1 MSGLRRKPL
10 TPKSPNVAAAAPPKS
25 RSPVR
30 RRPSP
35 PSKQA
40 GDPLQLQAR
49 LAASEMKRA
58 QLERE
63 NALLR
68 TDAEKKAA
76 TTATSRR
83 ARGGAARG
91 RRRRGDGAGRRGRGG
106 GRRSSAGGR
115 VRELY
120 HPPCRAAAPAAR
132 TLRRAR

>member
-1 MSGLRRKPL
+1 MSALRRKPL
-10 TPKSPNVAAAAPPKS
+10 TPKSPNVAEGKPPKS

-68 TDAEKKAA
+68 ADAEKKAA
-76 TTATSRR
+76 TIATLRAELAAARR
-83 ARGGAARG
+83 AAVAAAATAPAAAARPRPPSG
-91 RRRRGDGAGRRGRGG
+91 RRRSR
-106 GRRSSAGGR
+106 
-115 VRELY
+115 
-120 HPPCRAAAPAAR
+120 P
-132 TLRRAR
+132 

>member
-1 MSGLRRKPL
+1 MSALRRKPL
-10 TPKSPNVAAAAPPKS
+10 TPKSPNVAEGKPPKS

-40 GDPLQLQAR
+40 VDPLQLQAR

-76 TTATSRR
+76 TIATLRAELAAARR
-83 ARGGAARG
+83 AAVAA
-91 RRRRGDGAGRRGRGG
+91 AM
-106 GRRSSAGGR
+106 
-115 VRELY
+115 VY
-120 HPPCRAAAPAAR
+120 PCRASNEP
-132 TLRRAR
+132 

>member
-1 MSGLRRKPL
+1 MSTLRRKPL
-10 TPKSPNVAAAAPPKS
+10 TPKSPNVAEAKPPKS

-63 NALLR
+63 NALLKN
-68 TDAEKKAA
+68 DAEKKAA
-76 TTATSRR
+76 TGEAFGELFPRR
-83 ARGGAARG
+83 ALQQAMVGAAS
-91 RRRRGDGAGRRGRGG
+91 GA
-106 GRRSSAGGR
+106 AGTASY
-115 VRELY
+115 LLLPTDY
-120 HPPCRAAAPAAR
+120 
-132 TLRRAR
+132 